1 MSKISPVAKFLV
13 LLVLFLG
20 VVFFLHIT
28 VLNIKGLPQFEN
40 LIVGSYAIN
49 GILAAVIFIGL
60 YIFRKKLKNQIGF
73 LFMGGSFLKF
83 IIFFIVFYPVYN
95 ADGEMGKF
103 EFAAFFIPYSISLA
117 LEAIFTAK
125 MLRKLY

>member
-1 MSKISPVAKFLV
+1 MSRINPVAKFIV
-13 LLVLFLG
+13 LLVLSLG
-20 VVFFLHIT
+20 IVFFLHIT

-95 ADGEMGKF
+95 EDGEMGKF